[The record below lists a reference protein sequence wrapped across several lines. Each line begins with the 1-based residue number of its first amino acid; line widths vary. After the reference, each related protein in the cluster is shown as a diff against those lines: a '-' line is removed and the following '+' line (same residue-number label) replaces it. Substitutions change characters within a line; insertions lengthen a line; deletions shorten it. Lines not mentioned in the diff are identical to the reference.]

1 MTRLLLASS
10 SPFRKALLEKLQ
22 HPFATTTPDIDETPH
37 PGESPHALV
46 ERLAAEKARAVAS
59 HHPNTLIIASD
70 QVAVLDEQIIG
81 KPLDHASATAQL
93 RACSARAVTF
103 LTGLALLNSDSGRL
117 QVVVEPFRVHF
128 RPLDEATIERYLR
141 ADTPYDCAGSFKAEG
156 LGISLFERLE
166 GDDPNTLVG
175 LPLIRLIRLLEN
187 EGVTTP

>member
-22 HPFATTTPDIDETPH
+22 HPFATATPDIDETPRS
-37 PGESPHALV
+37 GESPHSLV
-46 ERLAAEKARAVAS
+46 ERLAVEKARAVAAL
-59 HHPNTLIIASD
+59 HPGTLIIASD
-70 QVAVLDEQIIG
+70 QVAVLDGQIIG
-81 KPLDHASATAQL
+81 KPLNQARAAAQL
-93 RACSARAVTF
+93 RACSHRSVTF

-117 QVVVEPFRVHF
+117 QVAVETFRVHF
-128 RPLDEATIERYLR
+128 RPLDEASIERYLK
-141 ADTPYDCAGSFKAEG
+141 ADAPYDCAGSFKAEG

-175 LPLIRLIRLLEN
+175 LPLIRLIRMLEN